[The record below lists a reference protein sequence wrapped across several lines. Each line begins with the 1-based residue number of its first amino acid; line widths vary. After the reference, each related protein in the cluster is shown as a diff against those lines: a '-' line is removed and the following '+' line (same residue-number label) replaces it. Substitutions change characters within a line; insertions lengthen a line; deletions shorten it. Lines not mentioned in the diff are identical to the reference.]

1 MKMTKKLLA
10 LSMAAVFSMAA
21 AGCGGGNNGKIAY
34 LNFDNTDAFGGKLIR
49 EEVKKGAESKGLN
62 LEFYDAK
69 GDRNTQVDQMKT
81 AIADKS
87 EAIVLLAIDGD
98 GIIPLVEEAN
108 AAKIPV
114 VTVNRD
120 ANGGERYRVYS
131 EEYEAGKLQ
140 AEYMLKN
147 LPPNANVVYLEGT
160 GNLGSSQQRWDGFR
174 KECLEKRTDINL
186 LDMQDGRYSE
196 VEAMKITAQWLTIF
210 PKIDAIICGNDQ
222 MAFGAI
228 TALTAANRLEGCM
241 VSGVD
246 AVDKAIELIEKG
258 EMAQTIKQDGVK
270 QAEGVVTVL
279 DKLHRG
285 EQASDIIVPFTSIT
299 KENLQDFKK

>member
-1 MKMTKKLLA
+1 M
-10 LSMAAVFSMAA
+10 
-21 AGCGGGNNGKIAY
+21 
-34 LNFDNTDAFGGKLIR
+34 
-49 EEVKKGAESKGLN
+49 
-62 LEFYDAK
+62 
-69 GDRNTQVDQMKT
+69 
-81 AIADKS
+81 
-87 EAIVLLAIDGD
+87 
-98 GIIPLVEEAN
+98 
-108 AAKIPV
+108 
-114 VTVNRD
+114 
-120 ANGGERYRVYS
+120 
-131 EEYEAGKLQ
+131 
-140 AEYMLKN
+140 
-147 LPPNANVVYLEGT
+147 
-160 GNLGSSQQRWDGFR
+160 
-174 KECLEKRTDINL
+174 
-186 LDMQDGRYSE
+186 DMQDGRYSE

-228 TALTAANRLEGCM
+228 TALKAANRLEGCM